1 MEASNAM
8 AAGQEPQAQAQQTQP
23 PPPQQR
29 PPQQQRQ
36 YKPRDGAG
44 AAQGDRPVEVNQS
57 MPIPADRVGWIIGK
71 QGVYIQVP
79 RGSIPA
85 VCAPPFSRVQKL
97 TTHLLVFHLCLC
109 FHQGLSQRSGCAI
122 SVSDSPSK
130 EFGREWNYIHLQGT
144 TRNVDRAKKLIY
156 MRLEQ
161 FRATPPWAGPP
172 NHQ

>member
-8 AAGQEPQAQAQQTQP
+8 AAGQEAQTPTQQAAPQAAAPQP
-23 PPPQQR
+23 QR
-29 PPQQQRQ
+29 PPQQPRQ
-36 YKPRDGAG
+36 YKQREGGGAG
-44 AAQGDRPVEVNQS
+44 QGEKPVEVNQS

-79 RGSIPA
+79 CRLRRAAPA
-85 VCAPPFSRVQKL
+85 PCVPCVIDHAL
-97 TTHLLVFHLCLC
+97 TRDFRTR
-109 FHQGLSQRSGCAI
+109 QGLSQRSGCAI

-161 FRATPPWAGPP
+161 FRATPPWSGQP
-172 NHQ
+172 NGQ